1 MAEPGGAADD
11 PVRKVQKTLG
21 VALFE
26 FHFLLKGGSS
36 WADNIPVHERP
47 SRSSPLPPSNPLLS
61 YHHSLHKARAGAGT
75 GPLPSWQPCLPQ
87 GRAVAGVQGGVGL
100 AVPGGRGSCVWK
112 GGEGR
117 WTLLLGVILLL
128 GPIDRW
134 RRWHVLFKP
143 HIRFFFS
150 WDQQALIFYWKQ
162 YNTDYLYQGRI
173 CQFRY
178 LLYRSNCLFL
188 NIFTVTAMMNR
199 SPSDE
204 YDILFNTLFIFT

>member
-21 VALFE
+21 VALFD
-26 FHFLLKGGSS
+26 FLSLLKGGSS

-134 RRWHVLFKP
+134 RRWHCAF
-143 HIRFFFS
+143 
-150 WDQQALIFYWKQ
+150 QATYQVFLLLRPTGTHLLLQAVQ
-162 YNTDYLYQGRI
+162 YRLS
-173 CQFRY
+173 
-178 LLYRSNCLFL
+178 LSRSYMP
-188 NIFTVTAMMNR
+188 I
-199 SPSDE
+199 S
-204 YDILFNTLFIFT
+204 ILALSIKLGF